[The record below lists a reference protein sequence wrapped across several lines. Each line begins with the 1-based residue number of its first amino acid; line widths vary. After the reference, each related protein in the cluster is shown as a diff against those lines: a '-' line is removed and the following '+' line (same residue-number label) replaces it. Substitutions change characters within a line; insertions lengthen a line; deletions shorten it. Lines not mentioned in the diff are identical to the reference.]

1 MPQPYFSLELV
12 PPPFFFADQS
22 AQQYQEV
29 QIPEVVK
36 KFILLF
42 HRSVLENNVYELQ
55 SIYEH
60 SFNKLTEKFYANES
74 WPEPEAI
81 SSLVNDGKTTFCW
94 TSIVDSRELLG
105 RRRTSDNQ
113 A

>member
-1 MPQPYFSLELV
+1 M
-12 PPPFFFADQS
+12 
-22 AQQYQEV
+22 
-29 QIPEVVK
+29 VK

-74 WPEPEAI
+74 WPEPEGI
-81 SSLVNDGKTTFCW
+81 SSLVNDGNYY
-94 TSIVDSRELLG
+94 SRFSAVNCRILYY
-105 RRRTSDNQ
+105 